1 MTSAPVEF
9 SRLGR
14 QVVGIRRVL
23 EGLRVPVLLVLL
35 GCSSSAGGTETP
47 SAEQALVGRLLPQY
61 VAQIDVEPL
70 PGDEGLDRFELETR
84 GQRLVIRGSSGVAV
98 ASGLNHYLKRFGN
111 GHLSWGGDRV
121 DLGESLPPVEGVV
134 RVTSPHANRYI
145 YNFTVTGYTSPHWD
159 WSQWEREIDLIA
171 AHGFNMAL
179 VPVGNEQ
186 ATVQALTQY
195 GYTSEEIREWIVGP
209 AYQPWQWMGNIQSE
223 GPALSEDLVER
234 RAVLGRM
241 IADRMRELG
250 ITPVVPG
257 FYGVVPPGFAERN
270 GAEYDVKETGLWNG
284 SFVRPDL
291 LNPAQG
297 ERFQEVADA
306 FYLAIE
312 EVFGEVTH
320 FAADLF
326 HEGTVTP
333 GVEVSAAA
341 TNVQEAMLRANPE
354 AIWVIQ
360 GWFSNPKAEL
370 LEGLEPES
378 ALILDL
384 WGDENP
390 LYPSYT
396 NRDVPPFDGVPWVWS
411 ILQNFGGR
419 TALHGNLDTLTRL
432 YDDTGVFSD
441 PSRGALSGLGVLMEA
456 THQNPV
462 VLDLV
467 SEMIWRAPAE
477 GELDLQQ
484 WVQGYAERR
493 YGQSLES
500 ARNAWLSLLETA
512 YSTTPGLQFGPNES
526 ILCARPDLEAKNVYA
541 TGPPADPYYDMARLE
556 AALGDLLAAR
566 EQLGAEDT
574 YRYDLVDVT
583 RQVVANRARLLLD
596 EVRGA
601 FEAEDR
607 ASFVELSSRFLGLIR
622 DQERL
627 VATRQELLLGAW
639 IQGARAMGA
648 TENEADRFEG
658 EARRLLTSWSEEE
671 SILRDYAHREWAGLV
686 GNYYHG
692 RWQLYFD
699 YLTDQLDG
707 GIAEPPDFFAYE
719 SAWTR
724 ATDPDGT
731 DYRSAPVGDSIAIAQ
746 ELYERYSAP

>member
-1 MTSAPVEF
+1 M
-9 SRLGR
+9 
-14 QVVGIRRVL
+14 RRAF
-23 EGLRVPVLLVLL
+23 EWVLLPLL
-35 GCSSSAGGTETP
+35 VALAGCSSSAGSTETV
-47 SAEQALVGRLLPQY
+47 SAERALVGRLLPGY
-61 VAQIDVEPL
+61 ETQIEVESI
-70 PGDEGLDRFELETR
+70 PGEEGLDTFELETR

-98 ASGLNHYLKRFGN
+98 ASGLNHYLKHFGN

-121 DLGESLPPVEGVV
+121 DLGESLPPVDTVV
-134 RVTSPHANRYI
+134 RVTSPHENRYI

-159 WSQWEREIDLIA
+159 WTDWEREIDLIA

-179 VPVGNEQ
+179 VPIGNEQ
-186 ATVQALTQY
+186 VMIRALAGY

-223 GPALSEDLVER
+223 GPSLSAELVER
-234 RAVLGRM
+234 RAALGRT

-257 FYGVVPPGFAERN
+257 FYGVVPPGFSERN
-270 GAEYDVKETGLWNG
+270 GEEYDVKETGLWNG

-297 ERFQEVADA
+297 DRFQEVADA

-341 TNVQEAMLRANPE
+341 TNVQEAMLRANPD

-370 LEGLEPES
+370 LAGLDPES

-390 LYPSYT
+390 LYPTYT
-396 NRDVPPFDGVPWVWS
+396 NRGAAPFDGVPWVWS

-419 TALHGNLDTLTRL
+419 TALHGNLDTVTGL
-432 YDDTGVFSD
+432 YGDAGLFVN
-441 PSRGALSGLGVLMEA
+441 PSRGALTGLGVLMEA

-467 SEMIWRAPAE
+467 SEMNWRSPAD
-477 GELDLQQ
+477 GTLELQEWIREYSD
-484 WVQGYAERR
+484 RR
-493 YGQSLES
+493 YGQEL
-500 ARNAWLSLLETA
+500 AVTRDAWVSLLETA

-526 ILCARPDLEAKNVYA
+526 ILCARPDLDAENVYE
-541 TGPPADPYYDMARLE
+541 TGPPADPYYDMPRLE

-566 EQLGAEDT
+566 GQLEAEDT
-574 YRYDLVDVT
+574 YRYDLVDVA

-596 EVRGA
+596 DVRAAYGA
-601 FEAEDR
+601 KDR
-607 ASFVELSSRFLGLIR
+607 ASFVELSARFLQLIR

-627 VATRQELLLGAW
+627 VATRRDLLLGAW
-639 IQGARAMGA
+639 IQGARALAGTS
-648 TENEADRFEG
+648 TEANRFEA
-658 EARRLLTSWSEEE
+658 EARRLLTTWSEEE
-671 SILRDYAHREWAGLV
+671 SILSDYAHREWAGLL
-686 GNYYHG
+686 GDYYHD

-707 GIAEPPDFFAYE
+707 GSAEPPDFFAYE

-724 ATDPDGT
+724 ETDPDGT
-731 DYRSAPVGDSIAIAQ
+731 KYASAPVGDSIAISQ
-746 ELYERYSAP
+746 ELYERHAAQ

>member
-1 MTSAPVEF
+1 MSPWEEESARF
-9 SRLGR
+9 GR
-14 QVVGIRRVL
+14 QPTGMIRALR
-23 EGLRVPVLLVLL
+23 GLRVPLLVLL
-35 GCSSSAGGTETP
+35 WGCSTGSGGSGDE
-47 SAEQALVGRLLPQY
+47 SVEGALVLRLLPQY
-61 VAQIDVEPL
+61 AEQIRVERIAA
-70 PGDEGLDRFELETR
+70 DEGRDTFELESSGRT
-84 GQRLVIRGSSGVAV
+84 LVIRGSSGVAV

-121 DLGESLPPVEGVV
+121 DLAESLPPVDGVV

-145 YNFTVTGYTSPHWD
+145 YNFTVTGYTSPHWE
-159 WSQWEREIDLIA
+159 WAEWEREIDLIA

-179 VPVGNEQ
+179 VPIGNEKV
-186 ATVQALTQY
+186 TIRALEQY

-234 RAVLGRM
+234 RATLGRM

-250 ITPVVPG
+250 ITPIVPG

-270 GAEYDVKETGLWNG
+270 GQAYDVKQTGFWNG
-284 SFVRPDL
+284 SLPRPDL

-297 ERFQEVADA
+297 DRFQEVADA

-312 EVFGEVTH
+312 AVFGEVTH

-333 GVEVSAAA
+333 GVDVTPAA
-341 TNVQEAMLRANPE
+341 TNVQQAMLRANPE
-354 AIWVIQ
+354 AVWVIQ

-370 LEGLEPES
+370 LAGLDETH

-390 LYPSYT
+390 LYPTYT
-396 NRDVPPFDGVPWVWS
+396 RRDLPPFEGVPWIWS

-419 TALHGNLDTLTRL
+419 TALHGNLDTVTRL
-432 YDDTGVFSD
+432 YGDGGLFAD
-441 PSRGALSGLGVLMEA
+441 PSRGALTGLGVLMEA

-462 VLDLV
+462 VLALV

-477 GELDLQQ
+477 GALGLQD
-484 WVQGYAERR
+484 WIRGYADQR
-493 YGQSLES
+493 YGKALES
-500 ARNAWLSLLETA
+500 TERAWISLLETA

-526 ILCARPDLEAKNVYA
+526 ILCARPDLDAKNVYA
-541 TGPPADPYYDMARLE
+541 TGPPADPYYDMPRLE

-566 EQLGAEDT
+566 DELEAEDT
-574 YRYDLVDVT
+574 YQYDVVDVA

-596 EVRGA
+596 DVRA
-601 FEAEDR
+601 AYEAQDR
-607 ASFVELSSRFLGLIR
+607 ALFVELSNRFLGLIR
-622 DQERL
+622 DQDRL
-627 VATRQELLLGAW
+627 VATRRELLLGAW
-639 IQGARAMGA
+639 IRGARALGA
-648 TENEADRFEG
+648 NEAESDRFEA

-671 SILRDYAHREWAGLV
+671 SILRDYAHREWAGLL
-686 GNYYHG
+686 GDYYHS
-692 RWQLYFD
+692 RWELYFD
-699 YLTDQLDG
+699 YLTEQLHG
-707 GIAEPPDFFAYE
+707 GSAEPPDFFAYE

-724 ATDPDGT
+724 ETDPDGGS
-731 DYRSAPVGDSIAIAQ
+731 YVSAPVGDSITVAQ
-746 ELYERYSAP
+746 ELYERYVVQ